1 MCWSQNLDSTRIQ
14 RAQRQQQQR
23 LQQDVPVNI
32 AFTYCGGFSPW
43 ITGMVVAD
51 DLFYRTTPL
60 CCSLCASER
69 KWCGSIFN
77 YAGNYSC
84 LLSNASETLAL
95 QSVSPPAC
103 SYCWVFPQWLSTLLS
118 LSVSV
123 KVTPADSKR
132 QPAVLWWPHP
142 MQPLLTLLPALC
154 KDIQVNQVQNQP
166 FKKPF
171 VPDGSKKQYPSS
183 PPQDCGYNIFCFSF

>member
-1 MCWSQNLDSTRIQ
+1 MSWSQNLDSTRIQ

-43 ITGMVVAD
+43 ITGMLLMISFTGQR
-51 DLFYRTTPL
+51 LFAAHCVPQ
-60 CCSLCASER
+60 R
-69 KWCGSIFN
+69 KLCGSIFN

-95 QSVSPPAC
+95 QSVSPPTC

-118 LSVSV
+118 LCLCESHTCWLEKTASCFMMA
-123 KVTPADSKR
+123 TPNA
-132 QPAVLWWPHP
+132 A
-142 MQPLLTLLPALC
+142 TT
-154 KDIQVNQVQNQP
+154 
-166 FKKPF
+166 
-171 VPDGSKKQYPSS
+171 YSS
-183 PPQDCGYNIFCFSF
+183 PCPLQRHSGQSSPKPTI

>member
-1 MCWSQNLDSTRIQ
+1 MSWSQNLDSTRIQ

-69 KWCGSIFN
+69 KLCGSIFN

-103 SYCWVFPQWLSTLLS
+103 SYCWVFPQGLSTLLS
-118 LSVSV
+118 LCLCESHTCWLKKTASCFMMA
-123 KVTPADSKR
+123 TPNA
-132 QPAVLWWPHP
+132 A
-142 MQPLLTLLPALC
+142 TT
-154 KDIQVNQVQNQP
+154 
-166 FKKPF
+166 
-171 VPDGSKKQYPSS
+171 YSS
-183 PPQDCGYNIFCFSF
+183 PCPLQRHSGQSSPKPTI